1 MVSQN
6 RKTRSLGPAGWLA
19 LLVALVA
26 STAAALLPDETPADK
41 IRNRLAA
48 LRTGMVA
55 QMNVFAQNYASAD
68 WSAVTSELAA
78 HPDGTGDAAIMTIRV
93 SFGNVYLNRFEIAHD
108 RADLEQAIRVFE
120 SVTAYH
126 ASWGHRTGSAGL
138 VAYLDVSLS
147 RVVAECD
154 IGGLEERIAA
164 LWDAAMAVTADEAGP
179 ALPSIR
185 MQAILPFRGVD
196 DAGQASLLAAAA
208 NFLPDDPRAASWE
221 ERARL
226 LASRFPASVCQEGET
241 IIALSQGALAYRLDG
256 RSVPRE
262 FATVLAVA
270 SPNYPPPLA
279 YLTDG
284 PVDAVVPGDSL
295 DRAIADSRVVAY
307 RVYVYLDR
315 FPPGSQCSVNLDPP
329 R

>member
-1 MVSQN
+1 MTSQN
-6 RKTRSLGPAGWLA
+6 RKSRSLGPAGWLA
-19 LLVALVA
+19 LLVVFVA

-48 LRTGMVA
+48 LRAGMVA

-78 HPDGTGDAAIMTIRV
+78 DPDGAGNAAIMTIRV
-93 SFGNVYLNRFEIAHD
+93 SFGNVYLNRFEIGHSP
-108 RADLEQAIRVFE
+108 ADLEQAIRIFE
-120 SVTAYH
+120 GVTAYH
-126 ASWGHRTGSAGL
+126 ASWGHRTGSAAL

-154 IGGLEERIAA
+154 IGGYEDRIAA
-164 LWDAAMAVTADEAGP
+164 LWDAAMAITADEAGP
-179 ALPSIR
+179 TLPSIR
-185 MQAILPFRGVD
+185 MTAILPFRGVD

-208 NFLPDDPRAASWE
+208 NFLRDDPRAASWE

-226 LASRFPASVCQEGET
+226 LASRFPASVCQDGAT
-241 IIALSQGALAYRLDG
+241 ITALSQAALAYRLDG
-256 RSVPRE
+256 RGVPRE
-262 FATVLAVA
+262 IATVLAVT
-270 SPNYPPPLA
+270 SPSCPPPLT
-279 YLTDG
+279 YQTDG

-295 DRAIADSRVVAY
+295 DRAIADSQVVAY
-307 RVYVYLDR
+307 RVYQYLDR